1 MLMRTGFVC
10 PDDINHVPPPSTKK
24 KACRG
29 LYVAVASSDG
39 FWQRQAQA
47 LGWRSYEGG
56 ENNVNGGGAS
66 GQTSPFAY
74 YSRRMRA
81 RVAVRAKL
89 ALLRSYLPRRAA
101 VALNPGAS
109 PMELAAAEDRLGKE
123 AGDAGAAARLPD
135 ELYELLRRCNGQ
147 DARDLAAVIADDA
160 RLLAADELWVTE
172 ERDVP
177 PVRLAPEL
185 RCGGNDAPSSSSA
198 ALAATV
204 DEGRLSGG
212 WERRPFASVA
222 EAETTARGLPDDGHN
237 STVRLIIFAANS
249 GRSRLF
255 GVAIDGGQVYVCR
268 GTYTTARIADSIV
281 GFLQRLL
288 R

>member
-1 MLMRTGFVC
+1 M
-10 PDDINHVPPPSTKK
+10 
-24 KACRG
+24 
-29 LYVAVASSDG
+29 
-39 FWQRQAQA
+39 
-47 LGWRSYEGG
+47 
-56 ENNVNGGGAS
+56 
-66 GQTSPFAY
+66 SPFAY

-81 RVAVRAKL
+81 RVAVRAQL
-89 ALLRSYLPRRAA
+89 SLLRSYLPRRTA

-160 RLLAADELWVTE
+160 RLLAAHELWVTE

-177 PVRLAPEL
+177 PVRLAPEV
-185 RCGGNDAPSSSSA
+185 RCGGNDAPSSSSSSSSA

-204 DEGRLSGG
+204 DAGRLSGG
-212 WERRPFASVA
+212 WERRPVA
-222 EAETTARGLPDDGHN
+222 GVVNAEGTTMAETTAGSTPDNGRT
-237 STVRLIIFAANS
+237 TVRLIIFAANS

-255 GVAIDGGQVYVCR
+255 GVAMDGGQAVYVCR
-268 GTYTTARIADSIV
+268 GSYTTARIADSIV